1 MRTFFLILFLS
12 ASALLAQLSPGDL
25 HQVHADLEGIANCTQ
40 CHVEGQQL
48 SPEKCFDCHS
58 ILKARIDAGKGLHIN
73 PDYKQCDH
81 CHIEHQGRN
90 FDLVYW
96 KDGTDK
102 FQHNLTG
109 YILEGGHKD
118 VDCRKCHNSKNIKN
132 PQTYLEKK
140 KDLER
145 TYLGLS
151 QECLSCHHDEHRGQ
165 LKTTC
170 KNCHSFDKWKPA
182 LKFDHNK
189 ANYVLSGKHIEVECV
204 KCHEKITDN
213 KYPDDV
219 DYLKFSALK
228 YNTCRDCH
236 KDVHENRFGPNCQ
249 KCHNTSG
256 WANYAKNEFNHNQTR
271 FPLEGKHNGL
281 ICSSCHTTGNKLKF
295 KGFKIC
301 QDCHSDYHQGQ
312 FRLTKLK
319 GQCEQCHNVNGFSP
333 ASFTIDQHNKG
344 NYTLQGAHLAVP
356 CFLCHKKMNAG
367 TVHETMQFKFESTR
381 CIVCHQSVH
390 KETEK
395 KYLSLISSITGQDGC
410 EYCHQVNSWAEI
422 DFDHTQTKFALEGKH
437 VSTSCINCHKKEEG
451 TQNILLDNAF
461 VECQSCH
468 QDKHAGQFISDKG
481 TQKTNCQ
488 QCHTPN
494 NWLAEKFNHDKD
506 SNFKLTGAHQSVKCQ
521 NCHKMVS
528 ENGQEFVRYKPLSSE
543 CKSCHGSTIN

>member
-189 ANYVLSGKHIEVECV
+189 ANYV
-204 KCHEKITDN
+204 
-213 KYPDDV
+213 
-219 DYLKFSALK
+219 
-228 YNTCRDCH
+228 
-236 KDVHENRFGPNCQ
+236 
-249 KCHNTSG
+249 
-256 WANYAKNEFNHNQTR
+256 
-271 FPLEGKHNGL
+271 
-281 ICSSCHTTGNKLKF
+281 
-295 KGFKIC
+295 
-301 QDCHSDYHQGQ
+301 
-312 FRLTKLK
+312 
-319 GQCEQCHNVNGFSP
+319 
-333 ASFTIDQHNKG
+333 
-344 NYTLQGAHLAVP
+344 
-356 CFLCHKKMNAG
+356 
-367 TVHETMQFKFESTR
+367 
-381 CIVCHQSVH
+381 
-390 KETEK
+390 
-395 KYLSLISSITGQDGC
+395 
-410 EYCHQVNSWAEI
+410 
-422 DFDHTQTKFALEGKH
+422 
-437 VSTSCINCHKKEEG
+437 
-451 TQNILLDNAF
+451 
-461 VECQSCH
+461 
-468 QDKHAGQFISDKG
+468 
-481 TQKTNCQ
+481 
-488 QCHTPN
+488 
-494 NWLAEKFNHDKD
+494 
-506 SNFKLTGAHQSVKCQ
+506 
-521 NCHKMVS
+521 
-528 ENGQEFVRYKPLSSE
+528 
-543 CKSCHGSTIN
+543 